1 MFTVAQTVGSVLCCK
16 CGILMQPNAANMC
29 AKCIRSEFDIT
40 KCLSKS
46 VNIVHCPECDR
57 YKQPPST
64 WIKAKPES
72 KDLLAFCLNRLKDLN
87 KVRLVHAEF
96 IWTEPHSKRIKVKLT
111 VQKEVLN
118 GVILEQTCI
127 VEYTVCEE
135 MCGSCLRIK
144 ANPDQWE
151 CVVQLRQY
159 VSHRRTFF
167 YLEQLILKHDAAKYA
182 IRIAQTKQGI
192 DFFFNKQSHG
202 RKFVEFLREV
212 APIRD
217 DEGKKLVSSDTKSNT
232 HVFKY
237 SFSVEISPICR
248 EDLICLPLKLPQSF
262 LTKEQYWRSS
272 FRALL
277 SCKQLVEYIVLDV
290 EVVSREVN
298 VRGVRYV
305 LANAQ
310 VARVSD
316 FGNNDMIFSVRTHL
330 GRILKAGD
338 YALGYDMYG
347 ANINDIELD
356 KYKGLVLPDVVLIK
370 KSYEKKGVNWGK
382 SCSWKLKSLNM
393 EINNG
398 AKGGDHEENSEYEL
412 FLRDLAENPGSVFN
426 LSLYSNGEISEMGS
440 MSNIE
445 DVSLTLVD
453 DFEDLDLGDDIMKE

>member
-1 MFTVAQTVGSVLCCK
+1 MAQEMGMFTVAQTIGSVLCCK

-118 GVILEQTCI
+118 GT
-127 VEYTVCEE
+127 
-135 MCGSCLRIK
+135 
-144 ANPDQWE
+144 
-151 CVVQLRQY
+151 
-159 VSHRRTFF
+159 TFF

-248 EDLICLPLKLPQSF
+248 EDLICLPPEVAISLGNFGPLVICNKVTSILTLLDPFTLRQSF

-305 LANAQ
+305 LADAQ

-316 FGNNDMIFSVRTHL
+316 FGKNDMIFSVRTHL

-338 YALGYDMYG
+338 YALGYDLYG

-356 KYKGLVLPDVVLIK
+356 KYKGLVLPDVILIK
-370 KSYEKKGVNWGK
+370 KSYEKEGQKWGK

-398 AKGGDHEENSEYEL
+398 AKGGDHEENLECEL

-453 DFEDLDLGDDIMKE
+453 DFEDLDLGDDVMKE